1 MKEFLVEF
9 VEIDSKTEKLNI
21 IDNVIFQDTSILPVR
36 GDSIRLKL
44 KQYWVVERHF
54 HDGFDSMTILVQDH
68 SSVVTGNATV
78 EGEKK

>member
-21 IDNVIFQDTSILPVR
+21 IDNVIFRDTSILPVR

-44 KQYWVVERHF
+44 KQYWFVERHF
-54 HDGFDSMTILVQDH
+54 HNGFDSMTILVQDH
-68 SSVVTGNATV
+68 SSVVTG
-78 EGEKK
+78 ESRK